1 MYLKT
6 RSHHV
11 NDDLT
16 KYGFEICCISSM
28 ADFTQLYTYLKN
40 QNPSSCAS
48 VARQTN
54 KTWIVNIPHFADMD
68 RRFWFYPLMCV
79 AYLQIKNFVTCW
91 FLDMFHLQRAKYIS
105 KTNCNTVFCIFCVVL
120 KGQCIS
126 KPCPAMW
133 TTTWLRTVCQIC
145 YVSSVTDLTQT
156 IHISQKPKSI
166 KFFWKSRMTDE
177 SKRWIVNIRDFA
189 DMDRRFWFHPSMCV
203 AYLQIKNFVTCWVF
217 RYVPFQCVKYISKT
231 NLPRFLHFL
240 HCNQGTMHPKTTS
253 RHVNVNLTKYSFFR
267 YIAFGST
274 VFDTVGWAA
283 GRATDL

>member
-1 MYLKT
+1 VYLKT

-16 KYGFEICCISSM
+16 KYGFLEICCISSM

-105 KTNCNTVFCIFCVVL
+105 KTNCNTVFCIF
-120 KGQCIS
+120 
-126 KPCPAMW
+126 
-133 TTTWLRTVCQIC
+133 LRCT
-145 YVSSVTDLTQT
+145 
-156 IHISQKPKSI
+156 
-166 KFFWKSRMTDE
+166 
-177 SKRWIVNIRDFA
+177 
-189 DMDRRFWFHPSMCV
+189 
-203 AYLQIKNFVTCWVF
+203 
-217 RYVPFQCVKYISKT
+217 
-231 NLPRFLHFL
+231 
-240 HCNQGTMHPKTTS
+240 QGTMHLKTMS
-253 RHVNVNLTKYSFFR
+253 CHVNDNLTKDGLSDMLRFVRDRPHPNYTHISKTQIHQVFLEESNDRRKQKMDCKHPRFCGH
-267 YIAFGST
+267 GS
-274 VFDTVGWAA
+274 
-283 GRATDL
+283 